1 MLEIEY
7 SNVFLFAAGVI
18 SFILLL
24 LTKKYPKIKKPV
36 IFLLSAGYL
45 LVLLSLSLLPIY
57 ISSYKISFDE
67 IRGNLKPFS
76 LIVPQWKNMLAG
88 QPGAFRQFFGNIAI
102 FVPAGLLMPFIF
114 KKTQRFLWAVLGGF
128 LFTLCIE
135 TLQLILVLASMSY
148 RKFDVDDLILN
159 TLGAVIGYIIYRI
172 IFHRQNTGSINSRR

>member
-36 IFLLSAGYL
+36 IALLSAGYL

-57 ISSYKISFDE
+57 ISSYKISFEE
-67 IRGNLKPFS
+67 IKGNLKPFS
-76 LIVPQWKNMLAG
+76 LIVPQWRNMLAG
-88 QPGAFRQFFGNIAI
+88 QPGAIRQFFGNILI

-114 KKTQRFLWAVLGGF
+114 KKTQRFFGALLGGF
-128 LFTLCIE
+128 IFTLTIE

-159 TLGAVIGYIIYRI
+159 TLGAIIGYIIYRI
-172 IFHRQNTGSINSRR
+172 IFHRKNAGSINSSK